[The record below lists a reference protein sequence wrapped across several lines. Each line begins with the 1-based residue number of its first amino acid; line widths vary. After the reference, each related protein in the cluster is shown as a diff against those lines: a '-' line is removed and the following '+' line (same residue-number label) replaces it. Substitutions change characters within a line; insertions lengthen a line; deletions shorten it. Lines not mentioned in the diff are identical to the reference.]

1 MTKNSVSFS
10 LLLLVLILLVSQSA
24 FAQEQVINIGVL
36 QLVEHASLDDAYRGF
51 VDALKDAG
59 YEDGKNLKIDYQ
71 NAQADQANLMTMS
84 ERFVQ
89 DNVDLILAIA
99 TPAAQA
105 VAAATSEIPI
115 LITAVTDPV
124 TARLA
129 ESMEKPGLNI
139 TGTTDAGPIDKQ
151 LELLKELF
159 PNVKTLGILYNS
171 SEVNSEVQAKQAEE
185 IAVALGWE
193 VRFGT
198 LTSVNDIEQV
208 ANSLAGKVDAFYA
221 PTDNTIASAMP
232 NLAKVAEEKKL
243 PVICG
248 APEMISAGGLA
259 TIGIDYYKLGR
270 QTGEM
275 AVRVLKGEAVPAEMP
290 IESLTDTDMI
300 VNLDFAKAIGY
311 TFPQEI
317 MDKATK
323 VIGE

>member
-1 MTKNSVSFS
+1 MKSLSKMLVIVVVLSV
-10 LLLLVLILLVSQSA
+10 LLVSQA
-24 FAQEQVINIGVL
+24 VFAQEDVINIGVL

-51 VDALKDAG
+51 VDVLKDAG
-59 YEDGKNLKIDYQ
+59 YEDGKNIKIDYQ
-71 NAQADQANLMTMS
+71 NAQADQSNLVTMS
-84 ERFVQ
+84 ERFVK
-89 DNVDLILAIA
+89 DKVDLILAIA

-105 VAAATSEIPI
+105 VAAATTDIPI

-124 TARLA
+124 MARLA
-129 ESMEKPGLNI
+129 ESMEKPGTNVS
-139 TGTTDAGPIDKQ
+139 GTTDAGPIDKQ
-151 LELLKELF
+151 LGLLKELF
-159 PNVKTLGILYNS
+159 PEVKTLGILFNS

-185 IAVALGWE
+185 IALELGWE

-198 LTSVNDIEQV
+198 ITSVNDIEQV
-208 ANSLAGKVDAFYA
+208 ANSMAGKVDAFYA

-232 NLAKVAEEKKL
+232 NLAKVAEEKKI

-259 TIGIDYYKLGR
+259 TIGLDYYKLGR

-275 AVRVLKGEAVPAEMP
+275 AVRVLKGEAVPEEMP
-290 IESLTDTDMI
+290 IESLTDTDLI

-317 MDKATK
+317 LDKATK
-323 VIGE
+323 IIGE

>member
-1 MTKNSVSFS
+1 MKSLSKMLVVIVVLSV
-10 LLLLVLILLVSQSA
+10 LLVSQTV
-24 FAQEQVINIGVL
+24 FAQEDVINIGVL

-51 VDALKDAG
+51 VDAHKDAG
-59 YEDGKNLKIDYQ
+59 YEDGENIKIDYQ
-71 NAQADQANLMTMS
+71 NAQADQANLVTMS
-84 ERFVQ
+84 ERFVK
-89 DNVDLILAIA
+89 DKVDLILAIA

-105 VAAATSEIPI
+105 VAAATTDIPI

-124 TARLA
+124 MARLA
-129 ESMEKPGLNI
+129 ESMEKPGTNVS
-139 TGTTDAGPIDKQ
+139 GTTDAGPIDKQ
-151 LELLKELF
+151 LGLLKELF
-159 PNVKTLGILYNS
+159 PEVKTLGILYNS

-185 IAVALGWE
+185 IAMELGWE
-193 VRFGT
+193 VRLGT
-198 LTSVNDIEQV
+198 ITSVNDIEQV
-208 ANSLAGKVDAFYA
+208 ANSMAGKVDAFYA

-232 NLAKVAEEKKL
+232 NLAKVAEEKKI

-259 TIGIDYYKLGR
+259 TIGLDYYKLGR

-290 IESLTDTDMI
+290 IESLTDTDLI

-317 MDKATK
+317 LDKATK
-323 VIGE
+323 IIGE

>member
-1 MTKNSVSFS
+1 MKSLSKMLVVIVVLSV
-10 LLLLVLILLVSQSA
+10 LLVSQTV
-24 FAQEQVINIGVL
+24 FAQEDVINIGVL

-59 YEDGKNLKIDYQ
+59 YEDGKNIKIDYQ
-71 NAQADQANLMTMS
+71 NAQADQANLVTMS
-84 ERFVQ
+84 ERFVK
-89 DNVDLILAIA
+89 DKVDLILAIA

-105 VAAATSEIPI
+105 VAAATTDIPI

-124 TARLA
+124 MARLA
-129 ESMEKPGLNI
+129 ESMEKPSTNVS
-139 TGTTDAGPIDKQ
+139 GTTDAGPIDKQ
-151 LELLKELF
+151 LGLLKELF
-159 PNVKTLGILYNS
+159 PEVKTLGILYNS

-185 IAVALGWE
+185 IAMELGWE
-193 VRFGT
+193 VRLGT
-198 LTSVNDIEQV
+198 ITSVNDIEQV
-208 ANSLAGKVDAFYA
+208 ANSMAGKVDAFYA

-232 NLAKVAEEKKL
+232 NLAKVAEEKKI

-259 TIGIDYYKLGR
+259 TIGLDYYKLGR

-290 IESLTDTDMI
+290 IESLTDTDLI

-317 MDKATK
+317 LDKATK
-323 VIGE
+323 IIGE

>member
-1 MTKNSVSFS
+1 MKSLSKMLVIVVVLSV
-10 LLLLVLILLVSQSA
+10 LLVSQA
-24 FAQEQVINIGVL
+24 VFAQEDVINIGVL

-59 YEDGKNLKIDYQ
+59 YEDGKNIKIDYQ
-71 NAQADQANLMTMS
+71 NAQADQSNLVTMS
-84 ERFVQ
+84 ERFVK
-89 DNVDLILAIA
+89 DKVDLILAIA

-105 VAAATSEIPI
+105 VAAATTDIPI

-124 TARLA
+124 MARLA
-129 ESMEKPGLNI
+129 ESMEKPGTNVS
-139 TGTTDAGPIDKQ
+139 GTTDAGPIDKQ
-151 LELLKELF
+151 LGLLKELF
-159 PNVKTLGILYNS
+159 PEVKTLGILFNS

-185 IAVALGWE
+185 IALELGWE

-198 LTSVNDIEQV
+198 ITSVNDIEQV
-208 ANSLAGKVDAFYA
+208 ANSMAGKVDAFYA

-232 NLAKVAEEKKL
+232 NLAKVAEEKKI

-259 TIGIDYYKLGR
+259 TIGLDYYKLGR

-275 AVRVLKGEAVPAEMP
+275 AVRVLKGEAVPEEMP
-290 IESLTDTDMI
+290 IESLTDTDLI

-317 MDKATK
+317 LDKATK
-323 VIGE
+323 IIGE

>member
-1 MTKNSVSFS
+1 MKSLFKMLVIIVALSV
-10 LLLLVLILLVSQSA
+10 LLVSQA
-24 FAQEQVINIGVL
+24 VFAQDDVINIGVL

-51 VDALKDAG
+51 VDALKDTG
-59 YEDGKNLKIDYQ
+59 YEDGKNIKIDYQ
-71 NAQADQANLMTMS
+71 NAQADQANLVTMS
-84 ERFVQ
+84 ERFVK
-89 DNVDLILAIA
+89 DKVDLILAIA

-105 VAAATSEIPI
+105 VAAATTEIPI
-115 LITAVTDPV
+115 MITAVTDPV
-124 TARLA
+124 MARLA
-129 ESMEKPGLNI
+129 ESMEKPGTNVS
-139 TGTTDAGPIDKQ
+139 GTTDAGPIDKQ
-151 LELLKELF
+151 LALLKELF
-159 PNVKTLGILYNS
+159 PEVKTLGILYNS

-185 IAVALGWE
+185 IALELGWE

-198 LTSVNDIEQV
+198 ITSVNDIEQV
-208 ANSLAGKVDAFYA
+208 ANSMAGKVDAFYA

-232 NLAKVAEEKKL
+232 NLAKVAEEKKI

-259 TIGIDYYKLGR
+259 TIGLDYYKLGR

-290 IESLTDTDMI
+290 IESLTDTDLI

-317 MDKATK
+317 LDKATK